1 MKDNFEILNNVEM
14 DLDKYEDLNIDK
26 DKLKKKMRGQIK
38 SKSKLK
44 KNITK
49 VAGIFIVGGGLVVA
63 GIINPSLAN
72 KIPVIENI
80 FEDLNET
87 FGFDTVDSRYAQGI
101 GQTQTKNGAGIINPS
116 LANKIPVIENIFE
129 DLNETFGFDT
139 VDSRYAQG
147 IGQTQTKNGVTVSIE
162 EAVSDGH
169 NLYLTYKI
177 KSEEKLPRYDEYRPY
192 GRNSGEFA
200 IYSDTVSIEEAVS
213 DGHNLYLTY
222 KIKSEEKLPRYD
234 EYRPYGRNSG
244 EFAIYSDIKIDKDG
258 SWVTGTGLTGYYKDE
273 YTFVGMESYQLEFK
287 GKEAPSNFNVKI
299 KINHIGGV
307 FANIEEMIKGPFKF
321 SLNIDSKVDKEVIA
335 VNKSQD
341 GYKVRTIEVSPY
353 GINVNVEFP
362 KDYVSDRDDILKE
375 VNLYDDKG
383 KQVASHGYSYDIIK
397 SNETRVENNT
407 VYDTILFNY
416 KENNCNSK
424 PDYLILKFEDFYQ
437 SQEHKK

>member
-14 DLDKYEDLNIDK
+14 DLDRYEDLNIDK

-87 FGFDTVDSRYAQGI
+87 FGLDTVDG
-101 GQTQTKNGAGIINPS
+101 
-116 LANKIPVIENIFE
+116 
-129 DLNETFGFDT
+129 
-139 VDSRYAQG
+139 RYAQG

-192 GRNSGEFA
+192 GG
-200 IYSDTVSIEEAVS
+200 
-213 DGHNLYLTY
+213 
-222 KIKSEEKLPRYD
+222 
-234 EYRPYGRNSG
+234 NSG

-307 FANIEEMIKGPFKF
+307 FANIKEMIKGPFKF

-362 KDYVSDRDDILKE
+362 KNYVSDRDDILKE
-375 VNLYDDKG
+375 VNLYDDTG

-437 SQEHKK
+437 SQEPISTNSGAGHTLKDPQEIKETKDIEFKIDLTKPSN

>member
-1 MKDNFEILNNVEM
+1 MKDNFKILNNVEM

-87 FGFDTVDSRYAQGI
+87 FG
-101 GQTQTKNGAGIINPS
+101 
-116 LANKIPVIENIFE
+116 L
-129 DLNETFGFDT
+129 DT

-192 GRNSGEFA
+192 GGNSGEFA
-200 IYSDTVSIEEAVS
+200 IYSDV
-213 DGHNLYLTY
+213 
-222 KIKSEEKLPRYD
+222 
-234 EYRPYGRNSG
+234 
-244 EFAIYSDIKIDKDG
+244 KIDKDG
-258 SWVTGTGLTGYYKDE
+258 SWVTGTGLEGYYKDE

-362 KDYVSDRDDILKE
+362 KNYVSDRDDILKE

-383 KQVASHGYSYDIIK
+383 KQVASHGYSYDGIK
-397 SNETRVENNT
+397 SNETRVENKT

-437 SQEHKK
+437 SQEPISTNSGAGHTLKDPQEIKETKDIEFKIDLTKPSN

>member
-87 FGFDTVDSRYAQGI
+87 FG
-101 GQTQTKNGAGIINPS
+101 
-116 LANKIPVIENIFE
+116 L
-129 DLNETFGFDT
+129 DT

-192 GRNSGEFA
+192 GG
-200 IYSDTVSIEEAVS
+200 
-213 DGHNLYLTY
+213 
-222 KIKSEEKLPRYD
+222 
-234 EYRPYGRNSG
+234 NSG

-335 VNKSQD
+335 VNKLQD

-362 KDYVSDRDDILKE
+362 KDYVSDREDILKE

-437 SQEHKK
+437 SQEPISTNSGAGHTLKDPQEIKETKDIEFKIDLTKPSN

>member
-1 MKDNFEILNNVEM
+1 MKDNFELLNNVDI

-26 DKLKKKMRGQIK
+26 DKLKEKMRGQIK
-38 SKSKLK
+38 AKSKFK
-44 KNITK
+44 KNIA
-49 VAGIFIVGGGLVVA
+49 VASSICIVGLGL
-63 GIINPSLAN
+63 I
-72 KIPVIENI
+72 
-80 FEDLNET
+80 
-87 FGFDTVDSRYAQGI
+87 
-101 GQTQTKNGAGIINPS
+101 GAGIINPS

-129 DLNETFGFDT
+129 DLNETFGLDT

-147 IGQTQTKNGVTVSIE
+147 IGQTQTKNGV
-162 EAVSDGH
+162 
-169 NLYLTYKI
+169 
-177 KSEEKLPRYDEYRPY
+177 
-192 GRNSGEFA
+192 
-200 IYSDTVSIEEAVS
+200 TVSIEEAVS

-362 KDYVSDRDDILKE
+362 KNYVSDRDDILKE

-437 SQEHKK
+437 PQKPSDIYTSKDGSTSEYKLPDSQEIKETKDIEFKIDLTKTSN

>member
-26 DKLKKKMRGQIK
+26 DKLKKKIRGQIK

-87 FGFDTVDSRYAQGI
+87 FGFDTA
-101 GQTQTKNGAGIINPS
+101 
-116 LANKIPVIENIFE
+116 
-129 DLNETFGFDT
+129 
-139 VDSRYAQG
+139 DSRYAQG

-192 GRNSGEFA
+192 GG
-200 IYSDTVSIEEAVS
+200 
-213 DGHNLYLTY
+213 
-222 KIKSEEKLPRYD
+222 
-234 EYRPYGRNSG
+234 NSG

-362 KDYVSDRDDILKE
+362 KDYVSDREDILKE
-375 VNLYDDKG
+375 VNLYDDQG
-383 KQVASHGYSYDIIK
+383 KQVASHGYNYDIIK

-437 SQEHKK
+437 SQEIKETKDIEFKIDLTKPSN

>member
-87 FGFDTVDSRYAQGI
+87 FG
-101 GQTQTKNGAGIINPS
+101 
-116 LANKIPVIENIFE
+116 L
-129 DLNETFGFDT
+129 DT

-192 GRNSGEFA
+192 GG
-200 IYSDTVSIEEAVS
+200 
-213 DGHNLYLTY
+213 
-222 KIKSEEKLPRYD
+222 
-234 EYRPYGRNSG
+234 NSG

-362 KDYVSDRDDILKE
+362 KDYVSDREDILKE

-437 SQEHKK
+437 SQEPISTNSGAGHTLKDPQEIKETKDIEFKIDLTKPSN

>member
-87 FGFDTVDSRYAQGI
+87 FG
-101 GQTQTKNGAGIINPS
+101 
-116 LANKIPVIENIFE
+116 L
-129 DLNETFGFDT
+129 DT

-147 IGQTQTKNGVTVSIE
+147 IGQTQTKNGV
-162 EAVSDGH
+162 
-169 NLYLTYKI
+169 
-177 KSEEKLPRYDEYRPY
+177 
-192 GRNSGEFA
+192 
-200 IYSDTVSIEEAVS
+200 TVSIEEAVS

-362 KDYVSDRDDILKE
+362 KNYVSDREDILKE

-437 SQEHKK
+437 SQEPISTNSGAGHTLKDPQEIKETKDIEFKIDLTKPSN

>member
-87 FGFDTVDSRYAQGI
+87 FG
-101 GQTQTKNGAGIINPS
+101 
-116 LANKIPVIENIFE
+116 L
-129 DLNETFGFDT
+129 DT

-200 IYSDTVSIEEAVS
+200 IYSDV
-213 DGHNLYLTY
+213 
-222 KIKSEEKLPRYD
+222 
-234 EYRPYGRNSG
+234 
-244 EFAIYSDIKIDKDG
+244 KIDKGG
-258 SWVTGTGLTGYYKDE
+258 SWVTGTGLEGYYKDE

-321 SLNIDSKVDKEVIA
+321 SLNIDSKVYKEVIA

-383 KQVASHGYSYDIIK
+383 KQVASHGYSYDGIK

-424 PDYLILKFEDFYQ
+424 PDYIIVKFEDFYQ
-437 SQEHKK
+437 SQKPSDIYTSEDGSTTEYTLPDSQEIKETKDIEFKIDLTKTSN

>member
-87 FGFDTVDSRYAQGI
+87 FG
-101 GQTQTKNGAGIINPS
+101 
-116 LANKIPVIENIFE
+116 L
-129 DLNETFGFDT
+129 DT

-192 GRNSGEFA
+192 GG
-200 IYSDTVSIEEAVS
+200 
-213 DGHNLYLTY
+213 
-222 KIKSEEKLPRYD
+222 
-234 EYRPYGRNSG
+234 NSG

-362 KDYVSDRDDILKE
+362 KNYVSDRDDILKE

-383 KQVASHGYSYDIIK
+383 KQVASHGYSHDIIK

-437 SQEHKK
+437 SQEPISTKSGAGHTLKDPQEIKETKDIEFKIDLTKPSN